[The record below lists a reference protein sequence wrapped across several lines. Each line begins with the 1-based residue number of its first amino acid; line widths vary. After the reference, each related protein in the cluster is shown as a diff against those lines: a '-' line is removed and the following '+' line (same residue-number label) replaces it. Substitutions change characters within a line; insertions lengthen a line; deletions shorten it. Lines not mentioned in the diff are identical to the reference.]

1 LNVGGAAKRYEENL
15 KLLQQA
21 AGPAGDA
28 KQDLYDMLIS
38 GGLNLVSGEGA
49 GKGTLG
55 AIAQSF
61 KKPAEQF
68 LAARPGEE
76 QFQRQIRLAAAQGA
90 ITQQQAKEILQKE
103 LESKEKISK
112 MAIEAQTGNLT
123 NIIAEEQ
130 RKEGKDPVLANNIAR
145 YVTTIKPELD
155 KKYGSSLV
163 GGRIE
168 VDTTIPSI
176 RKKFIKDNK
185 NKKGQYFYDAVYD
198 QVVQLVINPAT
209 GELDLADPNSDQA
222 KKDSEIK
229 KKETSYAET
238 ISEAMKKQRE
248 ENRKKRIEEDY
259 KYGIEVPG
267 LN

>member
-1 LNVGGAAKRYEENL
+1 
-15 KLLQQA
+15 
-21 AGPAGDA
+21 
-28 KQDLYDMLIS
+28 
-38 GGLNLVSGEGA
+38 
-49 GKGTLG
+49 
-55 AIAQSF
+55 
-61 KKPAEQF
+61 
-68 LAARPGEE
+68 
-76 QFQRQIRLAAAQGA
+76 
-90 ITQQQAKEILQKE
+90 
-103 LESKEKISK
+103 
-112 MAIEAQTGNLT
+112 
-123 NIIAEEQ
+123 
-130 RKEGKDPVLANNIAR
+130 
-145 YVTTIKPELD
+145 
-155 KKYGSSLV
+155 V

-168 VDTTIPSI
+168 VDTTIPSN

-209 GELDLADPNSDQA
+209 GELDLADPNKA
-222 KKDSEIK
+222 PGESEIK

>member
-1 LNVGGAAKRYEENL
+1 
-15 KLLQQA
+15 
-21 AGPAGDA
+21 
-28 KQDLYDMLIS
+28 
-38 GGLNLVSGEGA
+38 
-49 GKGTLG
+49 
-55 AIAQSF
+55 
-61 KKPAEQF
+61 
-68 LAARPGEE
+68 
-76 QFQRQIRLAAAQGA
+76 
-90 ITQQQAKEILQKE
+90 
-103 LESKEKISK
+103 
-112 MAIEAQTGNLT
+112 
-123 NIIAEEQ
+123 
-130 RKEGKDPVLANNIAR
+130 
-145 YVTTIKPELD
+145 
-155 KKYGSSLV
+155 V

-168 VDTTIPSI
+168 VDTMIPSN

-209 GELDLADPNSDQA
+209 GELDLADPNRQA
-222 KKDSEIK
+222 PEDSEIK

>member
-1 LNVGGAAKRYEENL
+1 MSKILKRPMFRKGGSVDGGVMKIANPRSNFEGGGAAEIFEENL

-112 MAIEAQTGNLT
+112 WQ
-123 NIIAEEQ
+123 
-130 RKEGKDPVLANNIAR
+130 
-145 YVTTIKPELD
+145 
-155 KKYGSSLV
+155 
-163 GGRIE
+163 
-168 VDTTIPSI
+168 
-176 RKKFIKDNK
+176 
-185 NKKGQYFYDAVYD
+185 
-198 QVVQLVINPAT
+198 
-209 GELDLADPNSDQA
+209 
-222 KKDSEIK
+222 
-229 KKETSYAET
+229 
-238 ISEAMKKQRE
+238 
-248 ENRKKRIEEDY
+248 
-259 KYGIEVPG
+259 
-267 LN
+267 